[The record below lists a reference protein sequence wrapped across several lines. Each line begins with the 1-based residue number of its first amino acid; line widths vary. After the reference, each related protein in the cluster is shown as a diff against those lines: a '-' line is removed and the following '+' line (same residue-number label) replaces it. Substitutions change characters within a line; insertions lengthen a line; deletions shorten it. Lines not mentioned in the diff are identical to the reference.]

1 MKRFL
6 SLLIAMVVMAGLSGA
21 AVITFNNQANWQT
34 AVGSWTTFPFTG
46 NTGLCLTCVSP
57 SNPAGTN
64 VTATVAAGNN
74 FSGNF
79 NDLFRDVLTS
89 GHVPNQV
96 DPSLLAVSTTT
107 YTWSGGPMTAVGGL
121 WDTSL
126 VSEGGKINIVL
137 NLVGGGTATVISNPG
152 LGPIAGFFGW
162 TSSVAFNSFTLST
175 NNNLVDNFG
184 LPYGVEHYSLDN
196 LQIATTPEPAT
207 LSLLGLGLLGLGALR
222 RYRRS

>member
-1 MKRFL
+1 LLVDLDRFKEIND
-6 SLLIAMVVMAGLSGA
+6 SLGHSFGDALLEQLAQRFGRITRANNVNTRIQWDGL
-21 AVITFNNQANWQT
+21 
-34 AVGSWTTFPFTG
+34 
-46 NTGLCLTCVSP
+46 VSP

-137 NLVGGGTATVISNPG
+137 NLVGGGTTAVSTI
-152 LGPIAGFFGW
+152 GPIAGFFGW